1 MISAHFGIF
10 NNTFDL
16 PPLSLRSL
24 LQIKGPFHLFDLL
37 TCTLDCW
44 PRRDSA
50 KFRFVVLHSN
60 AGRRPSGATAP
71 RLGFLLYYRVRVGEG
86 VKNSAAGKGV
96 LGPRSL
102 EYSLLASGPA
112 ARQRQD

>member
-1 MISAHFGIF
+1 MISVVVVVVVVVA
-10 NNTFDL
+10 L
-16 PPLSLRSL
+16 ECRP
-24 LQIKGPFHLFDLL
+24 QGP
-37 TCTLDCW
+37 
-44 PRRDSA
+44 A
-50 KFRFVVLHSN
+50 KAARLGFIVVHSN

-102 EYSLLASGPA
+102 EY
-112 ARQRQD
+112 